1 MREKDVLVG
10 GEETGGVAFKNYIP
24 ERDGILSGLLILEM
38 MAMRKKSILAI
49 LKDVD
54 REYGTYEYRRLD
66 VKYPA
71 AKRDRLMRHLKNS
84 PPGKVLNKKIA
95 RINDADGYKFIC
107 EDESWLM
114 LRLSGTE
121 PILRIYAESP
131 GEKRALEMLEFGKKL
146 AEGV

>member
-1 MREKDVLVG
+1 
-10 GEETGGVAFKNYIP
+10 
-24 ERDGILSGLLILEM
+24 
-38 MAMRKKSILAI
+38 
-49 LKDVD
+49 
-54 REYGTYEYRRLD
+54 
-66 VKYPA
+66 
-71 AKRDRLMRHLKNS
+71 
-84 PPGKVLNKKIA
+84 VLNKKIA